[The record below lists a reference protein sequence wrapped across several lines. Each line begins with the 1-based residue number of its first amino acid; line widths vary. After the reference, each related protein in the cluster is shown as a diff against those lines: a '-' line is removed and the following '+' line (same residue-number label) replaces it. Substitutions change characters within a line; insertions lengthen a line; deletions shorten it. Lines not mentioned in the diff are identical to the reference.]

1 MKIETQ
7 DSAAVVH
14 QVREEGGFTIES
26 NANAF
31 SILFDKLYSNKNQAV
46 VREIYCNAVDVTTN
60 KVPHITVPTEMNPVF
75 VVRDYG
81 PGLSH
86 EDVMA
91 LYTTV
96 FRSTKAGDNSKI
108 GGFGLGSKAP
118 FCYTDGSVRAREEE
132 RYHGLP
138 VGYPQRHGT
147 HDGHPHHV
155 LGHEP
160 QGPGHHVLRP
170 PGAFCLP
177 RVQRIRQR
185 HCGWCEVPYPVDRR
199 DSHGT
204 AR

>member
-118 FCYTDGSVRAREEE
+118 FCYTDGFIVNSVHEEHGSRILRAYSMYRGE
-132 RYHGLP
+132 
-138 VGYPQRHGT
+138 GT
-147 HDGHPHHV
+147 SMPKV
-155 LGHEP
+155 VWKCP
-160 QGPGHHVLRP
+160 
-170 PGAFCLP
+170 CL
-177 RVQRIRQR
+177 
-185 HCGWCEVPYPVDRR
+185 
-199 DSHGT
+199 
-204 AR
+204 